1 VENRNRNNPTQRGT
15 TELTAPKDTIP
26 RLFPQ
31 GRGGLKM
38 RNKIMKDTQ
47 IFNIIK
53 SVFPKAAFYESED
66 YLLENN
72 MVQVD
77 RKTNIC
83 WMPQDEPL
91 TSDIYQSDSY
101 FTLSIEMDD
110 GFLCSIHPNLDNVIA
125 KIKSSHK

>member
-1 VENRNRNNPTQRGT
+1 
-15 TELTAPKDTIP
+15 
-26 RLFPQ
+26 
-31 GRGGLKM
+31 
-38 RNKIMKDTQ
+38 MKDTQ

-53 SVFPKAAFYESED
+53 SVFPKADFYESED

-72 MVQVD
+72 MIQVD

-83 WMPQDEPL
+83 WMPQDESL

-110 GFLCSIHPNLDNVIA
+110 GFLCSIHPNLVDVIA